1 MMIETEDW
9 SKLYYAIIRIKA
21 NKTIDV
27 LGVGS
32 TKMLCRTSTLN
43 NIMESR
49 TQITGDFLHLLESLD
64 VEKSRK
70 RYFGGCEY
78 AMVYCEAKVYIY
90 GKRYGY
96 NEMLAVYDP
105 TYREDLVRFAGYR
118 KKPKGVK

>member
-1 MMIETEDW
+1 MIETEDW
-9 SKLYYAIIRIKA
+9 SKLYYAIIRIKM

-32 TKMLCRTSTLN
+32 TKMLCRSAALDTS
-43 NIMESR
+43 MEIRSH
-49 TQITGDFLHLLESLD
+49 IGEGFLRQLELLD
-64 VEKSRK
+64 IGRSRK
-70 RYFGGCEY
+70 TFYEGCEY

-96 NEMLAVYDP
+96 NGMLVVYDP
-105 TYREDLVRFAGYR
+105 TYREDLVRFAGYK

>member
-9 SKLYYAIIRIKA
+9 SKLYYAIIRIRS

-32 TKMLCRTSTLN
+32 TKMLSRTSALN
-43 NIMESR
+43 AIMGER
-49 TQITGDFLHLLESLD
+49 TQISEDFLRYLESLD
-64 VEKSRK
+64 VERSRK
-70 RYFGGCEY
+70 TYYNGCEY

-96 NEMLAVYDP
+96 NGMLVVYDP
-105 TYREDLVRFAGYR
+105 TYREDLIRFAGYKSKSKRR
-118 KKPKGVK
+118 K